1 MIDIPLTFSGIIALI
16 VVALTIGL
24 PTLLKKYLWNP
35 KLHAMKDRGGMIE
48 WIVVLGTIFA
58 CAIAYIVFTPV
69 MAQIKQLAND
79 TGVNVSAGTTGG
91 NVFATFEYWPMLVIV
106 GMIIWALALSRKT
119 EEDSSRYY

>member
-1 MIDIPLTFSGIIALI
+1 
-16 VVALTIGL
+16 
-24 PTLLKKYLWNP
+24 
-35 KLHAMKDRGGMIE
+35 MKDRGGMIE

-119 EEDSSRYY
+119 EEDSGRYY